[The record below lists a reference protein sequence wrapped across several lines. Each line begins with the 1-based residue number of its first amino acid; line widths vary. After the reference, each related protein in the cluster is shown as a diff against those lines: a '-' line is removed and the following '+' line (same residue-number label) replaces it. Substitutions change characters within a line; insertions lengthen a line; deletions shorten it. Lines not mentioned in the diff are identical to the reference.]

1 MNITVKKVTK
11 LKMVELAENNYH
23 VFLSVKT
30 NGKRNVFILDTGAS
44 GSVVDLNYYTK
55 NLDAKHKTIN
65 QEVRGLH
72 STQSQTHVGKLKTLE
87 IGTLQFKNVQ
97 VSCIDLSHV
106 NQAYKMRDL
115 KLKVN
120 GIIGSDLL
128 MQMGAVIDYK
138 TQLLWVR
145 S

>member
-1 MNITVKKVTK
+1 MNITAKKVTK
-11 LKMVELAENNYH
+11 LKLVELAENNYH
-23 VFLSVKT
+23 IFLTVKT
-30 NGKRNVFILDTGAS
+30 NGKRNTFILDTGAS
-44 GSVVDLNYYTK
+44 GSVVDLNYYT
-55 NLDAKHKTIN
+55 NSLDAKHKTIN

-87 IGTLQFKNVQ
+87 IGVLQFKNVK

-106 NQAYKMRDL
+106 NQAYKLRDL

-128 MQMGAVIDYK
+128 VKIGAIIDYK
-138 TQLLWVR
+138 TMELLVR

>member
-1 MNITVKKVTK
+1 
-11 LKMVELAENNYH
+11 MVELAENNYH
-23 VFLSVKT
+23 IFLTVKT
-30 NGKRNVFILDTGAS
+30 NGKRNTFILDTGAS
-44 GSVVDLNYYTK
+44 GSVVDLNYYT
-55 NLDAKHKTIN
+55 NSLDAKHKTIN

-87 IGTLQFKNVQ
+87 IGVLQFKNVK

-106 NQAYKMRDL
+106 NQAYKLRDL

-128 MQMGAVIDYK
+128 VKIGAIIDYK
-138 TQLLWVR
+138 TMELLVR

>member
-1 MNITVKKVTK
+1 MNITVNKVAK
-11 LKMVELAENNYH
+11 LKLVELAEHNYH
-23 VFLSVKT
+23 VFLTVKT
-30 NGKRNVFILDTGAS
+30 NGKRNIFILDTGAS

-87 IGTLQFKNVQ
+87 IGTLQFKNLQ

-106 NQAYKMRDL
+106 NQAYKMRNL
-115 KLKVN
+115 KMKVN

-128 MQMGAVIDYK
+128 VKIGAIIDYN
-138 TQLLWVR
+138 TMEMFVR

>member
-1 MNITVKKVTK
+1 MNITAKKVTK
-11 LKMVELAENNYH
+11 LKLVELAENNYH
-23 VFLSVKT
+23 IFLTVKT
-30 NGKRNVFILDTGAS
+30 NGKRNTFILDTGAS
-44 GSVVDLNYYTK
+44 GSVVDLNYYT
-55 NLDAKHKTIN
+55 NSLDAKHKTIN

-87 IGTLQFKNVQ
+87 IGVLQFKNVK

-106 NQAYKMRDL
+106 NQAYKLRDL

-128 MQMGAVIDYK
+128 VKIGAIIDYN
-138 TQLLWVR
+138 TMELYVR

>member
-1 MNITVKKVTK
+1 MNITAKKVTK
-11 LKMVELAENNYH
+11 LKLVELAENNYH
-23 VFLSVKT
+23 IFLTVKT
-30 NGKRNVFILDTGAS
+30 NGKRNTFILDTGAS
-44 GSVVDLNYYTK
+44 GSVVDLNYYT
-55 NLDAKHKTIN
+55 NSLDAKHKTIN

-72 STQSQTHVGKLKTLE
+72 STQSQTHVGKLKILE
-87 IGTLQFKNVQ
+87 IGVLQFKNVK

-106 NQAYKMRDL
+106 NQAYKLRDL

-128 MQMGAVIDYK
+128 VKIGAIIDYK
-138 TQLLWVR
+138 TMELLVR